1 MSQSEGCELKVPIP
15 AVAIAALI
23 LSLVAI
29 FPAFGAARGGGVG
42 FIDPSAIHEDNDG
55 SLTVATPDAQAWGR
69 QGGQIGLYLDDEDS
83 SVPVRRVLI
92 PELDGEWAGTRTFDA
107 ANTPPITLYP
117 DGKAS
122 VTAHSAEIKVK
133 AGSLKAGD
141 YVMVGDHAVRRVV
154 SVATPTALPVSISDL
169 SADGAVSEWYV
180 WVPTDATDVAA
191 ALESTVAALPK
202 LVFTE
207 FDDGETVNIDLSP
220 TPTIP
225 AEFLHLEYGAED
237 ATVAFSD
244 INTDIPAD
252 SATNKATL
260 RAGVDENITITIADI
275 QDDTDYTVT
284 INAEGFIGN
293 TQASR
298 DYTLTLHMLH
308 RKDTVTLDK
317 PFAVSSVDDAT
328 TANTDESLLDVYKIT
343 IGDDVLE
350 HDDIDWAN
358 NYHLYAKAIR
368 LTGDNSQIV
377 GVSRRYRADYVVAP
391 SNISTTSGGVARIP
405 SPTTGANEGDALHRL
420 TGNQGSGRVRNDD
433 AMIVQVDDELDSN
446 NDLTGGYVVSNLYSA
461 EDIQDIDEEDVI
473 FLGADPT
480 DTEFMHYLAA
490 WFVGPNDVAVT
501 VRSQAH
507 RTPTSL
513 AMPETY
519 GGSGKFA
526 LKIKAVASGTPD
538 TSKTIPEIPVKT
550 RDVLTLSAGDL
561 TATLPIETFPPSFTD
576 LSPARDS
583 RTMDSRPE
591 ISAQVR
597 DGDSGLAEK
606 DVHILFMIEQASGTT
621 YKTLTPDRDGD
632 VDEME
637 GGFSV
642 RGRLRG
648 ADAPSTDATISWW
661 IKATDKIGNVGYSDR
676 VVRKDDKDDACA
688 AKTDADGNDLTGKA
702 LIEALAADDAC
713 DSYVVHVDNTDPKL
727 ERAETGRHW
736 DPSLLT
742 GDSDDK
748 TEYRV
753 GKAEKNSVLAVFS
766 ESLDAKS
773 VSASDFEVNG
783 ATPVDAVVYNVKVRQ
798 DDDGKD
804 NYDGDSKLH
813 DGSTLDAGLERGYVF
828 LALASDMKPSAT
840 PKVALVDA
848 VLDLAGNELDSAAV
862 NAATDRIA
870 PTLTVSIVEGSR
882 PATRD
887 KVNLKITSDE
897 NVGTPTATFYEI
909 TSKTVDGETTQ
920 TVGAGVKG
928 TVKYVSATE
937 YAAVVS
943 ASGANDGLYTIRV
956 EATDSA
962 GGNKGTAGDID
973 DVDVDDDTKAILFEK
988 DGNIGDLDVN
998 PDKDGAQDKFE
1009 TDDRNAYVF
1018 IDFSAEANEYDRQK
1032 DGDGKRVGDDLDTHH
1047 GVAIVSA
1054 TLNGADISDA
1064 LLANADGNIFLY
1076 KAPDGLAVGDH
1087 ALEVVAEDAAGN
1099 RHPSARKATI
1109 AIAERKPFSLKLNP
1123 GWNLVSI
1130 PGEPEDSDINV
1141 VIPAERTDIA
1151 SVLTY
1156 DPTVSSKWL
1165 SARRGADGAFTGT
1178 LKDISS
1184 SRAYWVETDSF
1195 MALPV
1200 NIPKQS
1206 PGSPG
1211 VLPTIE
1217 IAAGWNLVPILDMD
1231 GDFLLDD
1238 DDKLP
1243 VETYFAG
1250 LEGLRAYTFNAI
1262 VNRWE
1267 RAMEV
1272 QIGKGYWVYADSAG
1286 VIVP

>member
-1 MSQSEGCELKVPIP
+1 M
-15 AVAIAALI
+15 
-23 LSLVAI
+23 
-29 FPAFGAARGGGVG
+29 
-42 FIDPSAIHEDNDG
+42 
-55 SLTVATPDAQAWGR
+55 
-69 QGGQIGLYLDDEDS
+69 
-83 SVPVRRVLI
+83 
-92 PELDGEWAGTRTFDA
+92 DGEYVGTTDVDTQ
-107 ANTPPITLYP
+107 NSTITLYP

-122 VTAHSAEIKVK
+122 VRAHSAQIKVR
-133 AGSLKAGD
+133 AGALKAGD

-154 SVATPTALPVSISDL
+154 SVAAPTALPNSTSVIKLDK
-169 SADGAVSEWYV
+169 DGAKGEWYV
-180 WVPTDATDVAA
+180 HIPTDAT
-191 ALESTVAALPK
+191 EIAALPP
-202 LVFTE
+202 LEFTE
-207 FDDGETVNIDLSP
+207 FDIGDGESVDVHTSTTPAIPTTNFLQLRIGATDTSMSFHTIDGGTTNIAD
-220 TPTIP
+220 
-225 AEFLHLEYGAED
+225 GASNKAALRAIVETGVD
-237 ATVAFSD
+237 TQTQLTVAD
-244 INTDIPAD
+244 VHVDTKYTTTI
-252 SATNKATL
+252 SAS
-260 RAGVDENITITIADI
+260 GTIGEIAS
-275 QDDTDYTVT
+275 Q
-284 INAEGFIGN
+284 NR
-293 TQASR
+293 S
-298 DYTLTLHMLH
+298 YTLTLHMLH

-317 PFAVSSVDDAT
+317 PFVVSSVDDAT
-328 TANTDESLLDVYKIT
+328 TADVDESLLDVYKIT
-343 IGDDVLE
+343 IGADVLE
-350 HDDIDWAN
+350 HDNVDWAN

-368 LTGDNSQIV
+368 LTGDNSQDV
-377 GVSRRYRADYVVAP
+377 GESFRYRADYLVAP
-391 SNISTTSGGVARIP
+391 SNISTTSGGVPRITDTN
-405 SPTTGANEGDALHRL
+405 SPNYNEGDALHRL
-420 TGNQGSGRVRNDD
+420 TGNQGSGRVREDD
-433 AMIVQVDDELDSN
+433 AMIVKVAEELDGGQV
-446 NDLTGGYVVSNLYSA
+446 TGGYVVSNLYSA
-461 EDIQDIDEEDVI
+461 EDIVDIDDEDVI
-473 FLGADPT
+473 FSKQADPN
-480 DTEFMHYLAA
+480 DDQFMHYLAA
-490 WFVGPNDVAVT
+490 WFIGPNDVAVT

-561 TATLPIETFPPSFTD
+561 TATLPIETFPPTFSD
-576 LSPARDS
+576 LSPAHGSATR
-583 RTMDSRPE
+583 RYRPE

-621 YKTLTPDRDGD
+621 YKTLTPDTDGD
-632 VDEME
+632 VDEIS

-676 VVRKDDKDDACA
+676 VAIKDNKADACD
-688 AKTDADGNDLTGKA
+688 AKTDADGNDLTGEA

-713 DSYVVHVDNTDPKL
+713 DAYVVHVDNTDPKL

-753 GKAEKNSVLAVFS
+753 GNAEKNSVLVVFS
-766 ESLDAKS
+766 EGLDASS

-783 ATPVDAVVYNVKVRQ
+783 ATPVDAAVYNVKVRQ

-828 LALASDMKPSAT
+828 LTLASDMKPSAT

-862 NAATDRIA
+862 DSATDRIA

-897 NVGTPTATFYEI
+897 NVGTPTATFHEI

-920 TVGAGVKG
+920 TVGEGVKG

-943 ASGANDGLYTIRV
+943 ASVANDGLYTIRV

-998 PDKDGAQDKFE
+998 PDKTGVQDKFE
-1009 TDDRNAYVF
+1009 TDDVNAYVF
-1018 IDFSAEANEYDRQK
+1018 IDFSAEASEYDNQK

-1047 GVAIVSA
+1047 GVAIISA

-1064 LLANADGNIFLY
+1064 LLANDDGNIFLY
-1076 KAPDGLAVGDH
+1076 KAPDGLAIGDH

-1099 RHPSARKATI
+1099 RHPSVRKATI
-1109 AIAERKPFSLKLNP
+1109 TITERKPFSLKLNP

-1141 VIPAERTDIA
+1141 LIPADRTDIKA
-1151 SVLTY
+1151 VITY
-1156 DPTVSSKWL
+1156 DPTVSTKWL

-1195 MALPV
+1195 MPLPV
-1200 NIPKQS
+1200 NIPKQR

-1250 LEGLRAYTFNAI
+1250 LEGLRAYTFNTI